1 MRLRCP
7 SCGREL
13 AEGKAYCENPACG
26 AVPGRPAGNG
36 TIKKELSFDLSL
48 KLDFA
53 TLARAAALVLVLLA
67 LGYLYF
73 FSGGPVRR

>member
-1 MRLRCP
+1 MKSPFSR
-7 SCGREL
+7 
-13 AEGKAYCENPACG
+13 ND
-26 AVPGRPAGNG
+26 V
-36 TIKKELSFDLSL
+36 KKEVSFDLSL